1 MDRTA
6 SHCRHCR
13 FYTPEGR
20 RGGHCGQLGVNVSG
34 SWQSCDLSLSPF
46 APSWESAEAF
56 PVNHHRGRVMGDT
69 PQFSDRPDP
78 KVASSHSE
86 GTLPPSSNWT
96 ENLALMDAHV
106 PQFVKVER

>member
-1 MDRTA
+1 MDRIA

-56 PVNHHRGRVMGDT
+56 AGNHRGRGMGGT
-69 PQFSDRPDP
+69 FRPDRPAP
-78 KVASSHSE
+78 KVALS
-86 GTLPPSSNWT
+86 PSDAAVPAKSDWT
-96 ENLALMDAHV
+96 ESLALMDAKV
-106 PQFVKVER
+106 PQLVKVER